1 MKIPVGRLGTPAD
14 VADTAVFFASDES
27 RFLLGTDIIV
37 DGGMINV

>member
-1 MKIPVGRLGTPAD
+1 M
-14 VADTAVFFASDES
+14 ADTAVFLASDES